1 MSLCTPWVDAATVS
15 ARPDMATV
23 TVDPTVLAGAC
34 LDASTL
40 LYALS
45 GRQFPGACTATV
57 RPVDWSYGCNHVT
70 GLLQGL
76 ASGRLT
82 LDSWTA
88 ATNGGICGDG
98 GLDLGLYPV
107 RSITQVKI
115 NGQIV
120 DPSLYRPEGQ
130 RWLVRPGVLFWPT
143 WQRLDLPDTA
153 DGTFS
158 VTVTHGADPPPPG
171 ISAAAKLAAE
181 LAKSRVGA
189 PNDLPRRITN
199 LNRQQVSMT
208 LADPMTYLDKGRT
221 GIFEADVFIAAYNPG
236 RQYMQPAAWSPEL
249 AQRRKV

>member
-1 MSLCTPWVDAATVS
+1 VSLCTPWVDSAAVS
-15 ARPDMATV
+15 ARHDMTNV
-23 TVDPTVLAGAC
+23 TVDPTVLTAAC

-57 RPVDWSYGCNHVT
+57 RPVDWSYGCGHVT
-70 GLLQGL
+70 GLLARL

-107 RSITQVKI
+107 RTITQVKI
-115 NGQIV
+115 NGQVV
-120 DPSLYRPEGQ
+120 DPSLYRLDGH

-171 ISAAAKLAAE
+171 VSAASRFAAE
-181 LAKSRVGA
+181 IAKARTGA
-189 PNDLPRRITN
+189 PNELPRRITS
-199 LNRQQVSMT
+199 LSRQQVSMT

-221 GIFEADVFIAAYNPG
+221 GIFEVDVFLTAYNAG
-236 RQYMQPAAWSPEL
+236 RQQMQPAVYSHDL
-249 AQRRKV
+249 MRRRKV